1 MTIDADHLLSV
12 TIPARCFSYAD
23 REPMLYA
30 LACGATAQD
39 LPFVYESDQV
49 VLPSFVQMLGFDDSW
64 LDIAGVPLELVVHGS
79 LDIRL
84 AAPVPASGKVTV
96 QTDITGVTDKGLTD
110 QGKGRGGIIHQ
121 RMRVLHGGQLVSD
134 SLSSLFVRGAGGFG
148 GNRGE
153 QPETITIPDRAPDET
168 ITADTAA
175 NQAALFRLLGDR
187 NPLHI
192 DPDFARQAGFPAPIL
207 HGAATFGTVCL
218 AVLKHCA
225 AGDPARLRRF
235 AARFTGP
242 VFPGDRLSIALW
254 HDGRRARFRAVAQGR
269 DKPVLDGGLAEFSE
283 QP

>member
-1 MTIDADHLLSV
+1 MTIDADRLLSV
-12 TIPARCFSYAD
+12 AIPSFTVAYRD

-39 LPFVYESDQV
+39 LPFVYESAQV
-49 VLPSFVQMLGFDDSW
+49 VLPSFVQMLGFNDSW
-64 LDIAGVPLELVVHGS
+64 LDIAGVPLDLVVHGS
-79 LDIRL
+79 LDIRWT
-84 AAPVPASGKVTV
+84 APVPAQGEVTV
-96 QTDITGVTDKGLTD
+96 ETDIAGLTDKGA
-110 QGKGRGGIIHQ
+110 GRGGIIHQ
-121 RMRVLHGGQLVSD
+121 RMRVLEGGRLISD

-148 GNRGE
+148 GDQGE
-153 QPETITIPDRAPDET
+153 QPQVVAMPDRAPDET
-168 ITADTAA
+168 LHLTTAE

-192 DPDFARQAGFPAPIL
+192 DPAFAGQAGFPAPIL

-225 AGDPARLRRF
+225 GGDPARLRRF

-254 HDGRRARFRAVAQGR
+254 HDGAGVLFRAYVQGR

-283 QP
+283 